1 VCFNWGVLVVQG
13 QQGRSH
19 LVCHDVKDI
28 GLLGG
33 HDEYLPLNQV
43 FIMAT
48 KKPNILYIM
57 ADQMAAP
64 LLSLHD
70 KKS

>member
-1 VCFNWGVLVVQG
+1 MMLPIYI
-13 QQGRSH
+13 GR
-19 LVCHDVKDI
+19 
-28 GLLGG
+28 
-33 HDEYLPLNQV
+33 PLNQV

-64 LLSLHD
+64 LLCWPLTMTKREGAHSGELQ
-70 KKS
+70 